1 MKRRAL
7 LGLALVLAAAGP
19 EGPEAPIA
27 AFNAGLLA
35 GMKFGRAVPF
45 ATRAAAL
52 APLVERAFDL
62 RAILQASVGP
72 GWSRFSAAQQADILA
87 AFRAFTV
94 ATWVGN
100 FDSFSGETLEILPAG
115 RKVGTDEVIATR
127 IVPPTG
133 AATRLDYVMR
143 QGPAGWQAVDILV
156 DGAISRVAVQRS
168 DFRAL
173 VTGNDPGPL
182 IAMLRSKVASFAAGG
197 RS

>member
-7 LGLALVLAAAGP
+7 LGVAVMLVAAAP

-35 GMKFGRAVPF
+35 GMKSGPAVPF

-52 APLVERAFDL
+52 APLMERAFDL
-62 RAILQASVGP
+62 RTILQTSVGP
-72 GWSRFSAAQQADILA
+72 GWNRFSAAQQADILA

-94 ATWVGN
+94 ATWVAN
-100 FDSFSGETLEILPAG
+100 FDSFVGETLEILPGG
-115 RKVGTDEVIATR
+115 RKVGNDEVIATR

-168 DFRAL
+168 DFRTL
-173 VTGNDPGPL
+173 LKDGDPAPL
-182 IAMLRSKVASFAAGG
+182 IANLRDRAAGLAG
-197 RS
+197 TP

>member
-7 LGLALVLAAAGP
+7 LGVAVMLVAAAP

-35 GMKFGRAVPF
+35 GMKSGPAVPF

-52 APLVERAFDL
+52 APLMERAFDL

-72 GWSRFSAAQQADILA
+72 GWNRFSAAQQADILA

-94 ATWVGN
+94 ATWVAN
-100 FDSFSGETLEILPAG
+100 FDSFVGETLELLPGG
-115 RKVGTDEVIATR
+115 RKVGNDEVIATR

-168 DFRAL
+168 DFRTL
-173 VTGNDPGPL
+173 LKDGDPAPL
-182 IAMLRSKVASFAAGG
+182 IANLRDRAAGLAG
-197 RS
+197 TP

>member
-1 MKRRAL
+1 MMKRRAL
-7 LGLALVLAAAGP
+7 LGFAALLVAAGP

-35 GMKFGRAVPF
+35 GMKSGGAVPF

-72 GWSRFSAAQQADILA
+72 GWNRFSAAQQADILA

-94 ATWVGN
+94 ANWVGN
-100 FDSFSGETLEILPAG
+100 FDSFVGETLEILPGG
-115 RKVGTDEVIATR
+115 RKVGNDEVIATR

-168 DFRAL
+168 DFRTL
-173 VTGNDPGPL
+173 LKDGDPAPL
-182 IAMLRSKVASFAAGG
+182 IANLRDRTAGLAG
-197 RS
+197 KP